1 MSFHDEA
8 RAAYD
13 ARRNAI
19 EALRGKVEEIGSRE
33 FTPEEVQ
40 FVERAN
46 ADIDAL
52 DKRIDQALESA
63 KMEERSAKLDA
74 LIGERKAED
83 KEEVSGLESEARSL
97 FGLGKNESMELK
109 PEARDLVG
117 DVSGDGPE
125 LVPTTL
131 FGQIYKGLLANG
143 TSMFSLGRSV
153 VTPSGEQMDFPIM
166 SSLSTAALVSAQG
179 DSISESDPQFT
190 TVSLDAYK
198 YALAIQVASEL
209 VDDNAVS
216 NMLPMVVEQAI
227 DGIRR
232 GVGAHLLTGT
242 GSSQPNGVDNGS
254 NVVTATGIVSPTA
267 ANLISAYH
275 DINENYRRNAQWIF
289 NDATVADIRS
299 LVNAG
304 ATDYV
309 WQPGLSAG
317 TPDTLLGKPVVTDS
331 NVAVAGANAKVGL
344 FGDFK
349 RGYLVRTV
357 GSIRAERSVD
367 YAFLNDLVTFR
378 FIGRFDGEIIDNNA
392 FTVLTN
398 EAS

>member
-19 EALRGKVEEIGSRE
+19 EALRCKVEEIGSRE

-63 KMEERSAKLDA
+63 KMEERSAELDA

>member
-63 KMEERSAKLDA
+63 KMEERSAELDA

-153 VTPSGEQMDFPIM
+153 VTPSGEQMDFPVM